1 MNMLKIKL
9 PSASDSGMLPKIN
22 ELAIDFEVSANH
34 NGGNGI
40 GLVFSSSSEIRV
52 VGDSAI
58 YNESDVSQGTS
69 MVIAGSQPDVSPT
82 KVFFHVGK
90 TRLFV
95 PKDTLS
101 RIETIGVT
109 SGVSIKLVF
118 GDFSYSDLYAIR
130 GVGFD
135 FGEKNKFENFNV
147 SGTRTFNVV
156 SSNFED
162 SFENGNF
169 DKTKLRVLGGVN
181 INDLSNLSEFTSM
194 SQINSF
200 DAAGSI
206 TSLSGITT
214 LTYLTLAGN
223 VNGALEDFLD
233 GMVAAGR
240 TSGTMTVSV
249 VDTNVTYN
257 GTRLVGA
264 KTVTFSGSGWTL
276 A

>member
-1 MNMLKIKL
+1 MNMLEIKL

-34 NGGNGI
+34 NEGNGI
-40 GLVFSSSSEIRV
+40 GLIFSSTSEIRV
-52 VGDSAI
+52 AGDSEI

-69 MVIAGSQPDVSPT
+69 MVIAGSQPDTNIT
-82 KVFFHVGK
+82 KVFFHAGK

-95 PKDTLS
+95 PKDTLI
-101 RIETIGVT
+101 RIETIGVP

-118 GDFSYSDLYAIR
+118 ADFSYSNLFLIR

-156 SSNFED
+156 NSNFED

-169 DKTKLRVLGGVN
+169 DKTKLRMLGGVK
-181 INDLSNLSEFTSM
+181 INNLSNLSEFISM

-206 TSLSGITT
+206 TSLSGMTN
-214 LTYLTLAGN
+214 LSYLTLAGN
-223 VNGALEDFLD
+223 VNGSLEDFLD

-240 TSGTMTVSV
+240 TSGTLVVSAV
-249 VDTNVTYN
+249 NTNVTYN
-257 GTRLVGA
+257 GTGLVGA
-264 KTVTFSGSGWTL
+264 KTATFSGSGWTL